1 MRPCHLLTLSNMKYL
16 FVFAFA
22 SLFWA
27 CGSAEKTTP
36 MIPTQI
42 LDEVLACGDLKGLTA
57 KYGPSN
63 VVADTNWV
71 MGDDTLQGSIIF
83 PNSTKQVYVYY
94 REGQI
99 VDVTI
104 HGEVSEWKT
113 NSGLYLGLPLKEVQK
128 LNDKNF
134 TLSGFNWA
142 HGGEVV
148 SWEGGKLAN
157 VHLATFSN
165 SKNQHDGLSDAEYAQ
180 ISGQT
185 EFDVRHEDIQKL
197 NPALDM
203 ISLIKPFIP
212 NKEEGKS
219 ISKRI
224 SASQIPPTK

>member
-1 MRPCHLLTLSNMKYL
+1 MKNLGLLFLVAA
-16 FVFAFA
+16 VFAC
-22 SLFWA
+22 S
-27 CGSAEKTTP
+27 SPNKEV
-36 MIPTQI
+36 PTQS
-42 LDEVLACGDLKGLTA
+42 LNEVLACTNLAGLQT
-57 KYGPSN
+57 KYGKEN
-63 VVADTNWV
+63 VVADTSWF

-83 PNSTKQVYVYY
+83 PKSPKQVYVYY
-94 REGQI
+94 RAGEI

-104 HGEVSEWKT
+104 QGESSAWKT
-113 NSGLYLGLPLKEVQK
+113 NSGLYLGMPLQAVQK

-148 SWEGGKLAN
+148 SWEGGKLAGI
-157 VHLATFSN
+157 HLATFSN
-165 SKNQHDGLSDAEYAQ
+165 AKNLHEGLSDAEYAQ

-185 EFDVRHEDIQKL
+185 EFDVRHEAIQQL
-197 NPALDM
+197 NPSLDM

-224 SASQIPPTK
+224 SASQIPPEK

>member
-1 MRPCHLLTLSNMKYL
+1 MQPFPLLILSNMKYISVLL
-16 FVFAFA
+16 FACILW
-22 SLFWA
+22 S
-27 CGSAEKTTP
+27 CGSSEKS
-36 MIPTQI
+36 IHVSPTQI

-104 HGEVSEWKT
+104 HGESSEWKT

-165 SKNQHDGLSDAEYAQ
+165 SKNQHEGLSDAEYAQ

-185 EFDVRHEDIQKL
+185 EFDVRHEAIQKL

>member
-1 MRPCHLLTLSNMKYL
+1 MKYL
-16 FVFAFA
+16 FVFALAAFVW
-22 SLFWA
+22 S
-27 CGSAEKTTP
+27 CGSTEKASPVT
-36 MIPTQI
+36 PTQP
-42 LDEVLACGDLKGLTA
+42 LDEVLACTDLKGLTA
-57 KYGPSN
+57 KYGQSN
-63 VVADTNWV
+63 VVSDTNWV
-71 MGDDTLQGSIIF
+71 MGDDTLQGSIIY
-83 PNSTKQVYVYY
+83 PNTTKQVYVYY
-94 REGQI
+94 RDGQI

-104 HGEVSEWKT
+104 RGEASEWKT

-165 SKNQHDGLSDAEYAQ
+165 SSNQHEGLSDAEYAQ

-185 EFDVRHEDIQKL
+185 EFDVRHEAIQKL

-224 SASQIPPTK
+224 SASQIPPSK

>member
-1 MRPCHLLTLSNMKYL
+1 MKYF
-16 FVFAFA
+16 FVVVIS

-27 CGSAEKTTP
+27 CGISEQKAQITA
-36 MIPTQI
+36 TQS
-42 LDEVLACGDLKGLTA
+42 LDDVLACGDLKGLTA
-57 KYGPSN
+57 KYGQSN
-63 VVADTNWV
+63 VVSDTNWV

-83 PNSTKQVYVYY
+83 PNTTKQVYVYY

-104 HGEVSEWKT
+104 RGEASEWKT

-165 SKNQHDGLSDAEYAQ
+165 LSNQHEGLSDAEYAQ
-180 ISGQT
+180 MSGQT
-185 EFDVRHEDIQKL
+185 EFDVRHEAIQKL

>member
-1 MRPCHLLTLSNMKYL
+1 MRLCHLHILSNMKYL
-16 FVFAFA
+16 VILLFA
-22 SLFWA
+22 SLLAA
-27 CGSAEKTTP
+27 CGSSNQTAPLT
-36 MIPTQI
+36 PTQS
-42 LDEVLACGDLKGLTA
+42 LDEVLACGDLTGLIT
-57 KYGPSN
+57 KYGASN
-63 VVADTNWV
+63 VVSDTNWV
-71 MGDDTLQGSIIF
+71 MGDDTLQGSIIY
-83 PNSTKQVYVYY
+83 PHSTKQVFVYY

-104 HGEVSEWKT
+104 RGEASEWKT
-113 NSGLYLGLPLKEVQK
+113 NSGLFLGLPLTEVQK

-165 SKNQHDGLSDAEYAQ
+165 ASNQHEGLSDVEYAQ

-185 EFDVRHEDIQKL
+185 EFDVRHAAIQKL

-224 SASQIPPTK
+224 SANQIPPSK

>member
-1 MRPCHLLTLSNMKYL
+1 MKYL
-16 FVFAFA
+16 FVFALAAFVW
-22 SLFWA
+22 S
-27 CGSAEKTTP
+27 CGSSEKASP
-36 MIPTQI
+36 VSPTQR
-42 LDEVLACGDLKGLTA
+42 LDEVLACTDLKGLTA
-57 KYGPSN
+57 KYGQSN
-63 VVADTNWV
+63 VVSDTNWV
-71 MGDDTLQGSIIF
+71 MGDDTLQGSIIY
-83 PNSTKQVYVYY
+83 PNTTKQVYVYY
-94 REGQI
+94 RDGQI

-104 HGEVSEWKT
+104 RGEASEWKT

-165 SKNQHDGLSDAEYAQ
+165 SSNQHEGLSDAEYAQ

-185 EFDVRHEDIQKL
+185 EFDVRHEAIQKL

-224 SASQIPPTK
+224 SASQIPPNK